1 MLATIAIVGRPN
13 VGKSTLFNRMI
24 GERRAIVHDRPG
36 VTRDRNYGEIE
47 LWERRCILVDTGGL
61 EPESGDDLFEAMRG
75 QAQAAMAEADVLIFV
90 LDRKMGITPA
100 DEMAAQILRQA
111 ERPVFCVVNKIDDP
125 RHEDELGEF
134 WQLGFDELY
143 PVSAEHG
150 RGLYSLEAAIYEAL
164 PPADAE
170 ASDTS
175 DAVVDEDGQPVDY
188 VMPTETR
195 IAIVGRPN
203 IGKSTLANRMCGQDR
218 HLVHDAPGTTMDAV
232 DSTFESDG
240 RDYRIVDTAGIR
252 RRARIS
258 DQVEGFAV
266 SRAIRSIERCHVTL
280 LMIDGTQ
287 PITDQ
292 DARLARLVIDR
303 GRAVVVLVNRWD
315 LTRDLPERNAR
326 KVEEEIER
334 KLPHLS
340 WAPVLY
346 ISALTGKGVGR
357 ILSEVNAAFAA
368 FNTHIK
374 TGELNRFLE
383 AALERNSP
391 PQVHHRP
398 VRIHYVT
405 QARVRPPTFVFFTN
419 NPEGIKAPYQRYL
432 SNRLREAYGFDGTP
446 LRLQF
451 RMKRKLAPR

>member
-1 MLATIAIVGRPN
+1 MLSTIAIVGRPN

-47 LWERRCILVDTGGL
+47 LWDRRCILVDTGGL
-61 EPESGDDLFEAMRG
+61 EPESGNDLFEAMRE
-75 QAQAAMAEADVLIFV
+75 QAQAAMAEADVLIFL
-90 LDRKMGITPA
+90 LDRKMGVTPA
-100 DEMAAQILRQA
+100 DLMAAQILRRA
-111 ERPVFCVVNKIDDP
+111 ERPVFCAVNKIDDP
-125 RHEDELGEF
+125 RHEDEMGEF
-134 WQLGFDELY
+134 WQLGFDDLY

-150 RGLYSLEAAIYEAL
+150 RGLYSLEAAVYEAL
-164 PPADAE
+164 PPIAEGDNE
-170 ASDTS
+170 ASDELL
-175 DAVVDEDGQPVDY
+175 DEDGQPVDY

-203 IGKSTLANRMCGQDR
+203 IGKSTLANRLCGEER

-232 DSTFESDG
+232 DSTFQAGD

-315 LTRDLPERNAR
+315 LTKGMAERNAR
-326 KVEEEIER
+326 KVEEEIAR

-357 ILSEVNAAFAA
+357 ILDEVNRAFDS

-374 TGELNRFLE
+374 TGEINRFLE
-383 AALERNSP
+383 MALERNPP

-419 NPEGIKAPYQRYL
+419 NPEGIKAPYERYL
-432 SNRLREAYGFDGTP
+432 ANRLREAYAFEGTP

-451 RMKRKLAPR
+451 RMKRKLPPR